1 MGHVI
6 QTPRIERHVITK
18 QGEIE
23 VTINLNLT
31 ITLDQQGGV
40 KVTASAGESKKP
52 LSSDDEKVQ
61 KVIPDFGASN
71 DLLEFGKNV

>member
-6 QTPRIERHVITK
+6 QTPKIERHIITK

-52 LSSDDEKVQ
+52 VLQEEKVE
-61 KVIPDFGASN
+61 KVIPDFGATK
-71 DLLEFGKNV
+71 DLLDFGKIV

>member
-1 MGHVI
+1 MGNAI
-6 QTPRIERHVITK
+6 QAPRIERHVITK

-40 KVTASAGESKKP
+40 KVTASAGDSKKP
-52 LSSDDEKVQ
+52 DEEKVQ
-61 KVIPDFGASN
+61 KVIPDFGISN
-71 DLLEFGKNV
+71 DLLDFGKSV